1 MNPLNLFLV
10 AVVLLAS
17 WSPSSAAADSVKVP
31 RWQPHDFA
39 FTAKERVE
47 NPFAVSFLATVK
59 GPDGVTLI
67 LPGFYDGNET
77 WKIRVA
83 PTVEGD
89 WSLVTQSD
97 LKELDGQSV
106 TFTGV
111 RKANKRMHGPLRV
124 DPEHPHHFLFADG
137 SRFYLQAYECDW
149 LWALDMADDSVPTV
163 NSFLNKIGS
172 FGFNYVILNA
182 YAQDTDWRQG
192 RTGDDDYGPPA
203 LHAWEG
209 TNDKP
214 DHSRLNVAYWQHYDR
229 VIAALNER
237 GMQAHIFA
245 KVYNKHVNWPARNSP
260 EEDRY
265 FRYLI
270 SRYSAYPNVI
280 WDFSKESY
288 NEKDKDYLKGKLRFI
303 RANDPY
309 HRLLTVHDDDGPYNR
324 GEYDDLL
331 DFQTDQEHSN
341 IHNTVVK
348 ERARKQWPVANME
361 TAYEHGP
368 GGMMDKTYGVVQ
380 TPEETLRQAWEVA
393 MGGGYMAYYY
403 TYTAWDVVRP
413 QDTPPGYAYFKRF
426 GDFWRSTGYW
436 KLEPA
441 DQRVSK
447 GWCLA
452 NPEGEYVVFLNKAQT
467 FTLTVDG
474 AQKPLKAVWYNPQ
487 TGERTVAARSVKGTM
502 SFTPATEWGQAPV
515 VLHVTPR

>member
-1 MNPLNLFLV
+1 M
-10 AVVLLAS
+10 
-17 WSPSSAAADSVKVP
+17 AAESVKVP

-39 FTAKERVE
+39 FTARAQVE

-59 GPDGVTLI
+59 GPDGVVMT

-77 WKIRVA
+77 WKIRVS
-83 PTVEGD
+83 PTVEGE

-111 RKANKRMHGPLRV
+111 RKANKRLHGPLHV

-137 SRFYLQAYECDW
+137 SRFFLQAYECDW
-149 LWALDMADDSVPTV
+149 LWALDMGDDSVPTV
-163 NSFLNKIGS
+163 KAFLNKIGS

-182 YAQDTDWRQG
+182 YAHDTDWCQG
-192 RTGDDDYGPPA
+192 KTSEDDHGPPG
-203 LHAWEG
+203 LYAWEG
-209 TNDKP
+209 SNDKP
-214 DHSRLNVAYWQHYDR
+214 DHSRLNVAYWQHYDQ
-229 VIAALNER
+229 VIEALNER
-237 GMQAHIFA
+237 GMQAHLFT
-245 KVYNKHVNWPARNSP
+245 KVYNKHVHWPEQNSP
-260 EEDRY
+260 EEERY
-265 FRYLI
+265 YRYLI

-288 NEKDKDYLKGKLRFI
+288 NEKNKDYLKGRLRFI
-303 RANDPY
+303 RNNDPY

-341 IHNTVVK
+341 IHDTVVK
-348 ERARKQWPVANME
+348 QRVRKQWPVANME

-413 QDTPPGYAYFKRF
+413 QDTPPGYGFFKRF
-426 GDFWRSTGYW
+426 GDFWRATGYW
-436 KLEPA
+436 NLEPA
-441 DQRVSK
+441 DSRVSVSGTK

-452 NPEGEYVVFLNKAQT
+452 NPEGEYVVFLNKAEP
-467 FTLTVDG
+467 FTLTVDPT
-474 AQKPLKAVWYNPQ
+474 QRPLKAVWFNPQ
-487 TGERTVAARSVKGTM
+487 TGVRTVAARSIKGTTG
-502 SFTPATEWGQAPV
+502 FTPATDWGQAPV